1 MKFVFIPKA
10 DYRIGHIID
19 VPGHGWMRIES
30 YSHTGKSVILHTLE
44 DAKRFERV
52 TGICTDEAPIEEMS
66 I

>member
-10 DYRIGHIID
+10 DYRIGHMID

-30 YSHTGKSVILHTLE
+30 YSHTGKNVILHTLE
-44 DAKRFERV
+44 DAARFERV
-52 TGICTDEAPIEEMS
+52 TGICTDDAPIEEMS